1 MNQSVY
7 TRISFRRSLSSYSK
21 IQQLFGN
28 VIRNRPHQLRAERI
42 KDLRY
47 LDIGCGPN
55 THEEF
60 VNVDYLWHPKVDVCW
75 DITKGIPF
83 GSKSMKG
90 IFTEHCLEHFP
101 LRQTSAIL
109 KECFRILEPGGVLRI
124 VVPDGGMYLQRYHE
138 HMVSDC
144 PLRFP
149 YQEHESYKGAF
160 TPMLSVNRIFYQ
172 DRESMFGHRC
182 MYDFR
187 LLELILKDIGFCVVV
202 KLAFRQGRDSSLL
215 IDTSSRQCE
224 SLYVE
229 AIAPSN

>member
-1 MNQSVY
+1 MNLSVLS
-7 TRISFRRSLSSYSK
+7 RISFRRPLGSYSSVQK
-21 IQQLFGN
+21 LFGN
-28 VIRNRPHQLRAERI
+28 VIRNKPSQLRGERI
-42 KDLRY
+42 KGLRY

-101 LRQTSAIL
+101 LWQTSVIL
-109 KECFRILEPGGVLRI
+109 KECLRVLEPGGVLRI
-124 VVPDGGMYLQRYHE
+124 VVPDGGMYLERYHE
-138 HMVSDC
+138 HMVSEC
-144 PLRFP
+144 PLPFP
-149 YQEHESYKGAF
+149 YQEHESYEGIF
-160 TPMLSVNRIFYQ
+160 VPMLSVNRIFYQ

-187 LLELILKDIGFCVVV
+187 LLELILNRLGFCSVV
-202 KLAFRQGRDSSLL
+202 KLAYRQGQDSSLL
-215 IDTSSRQCE
+215 IDTPSRHCE